1 MKFTN
6 RSNAVLKTTETRW
19 RFKNNFYKSLYLWSG
34 MDSTLVKRTNVIEYP
49 KVYVKVT
56 TAQAKQLQKTTSSN
70 AGQMQSQMKAYVSA
84 QVQAAMAK
92 NPKMSAQ
99 QIQQVS
105 QQAEQKLM
113 AQMIRTNIK
122 SVQ

>member
-1 MKFTN
+1 
-6 RSNAVLKTTETRW
+6 
-19 RFKNNFYKSLYLWSG
+19 
-34 MDSTLVKRTNVIEYP
+34 
-49 KVYVKVT
+49 
-56 TAQAKQLQKTTSSN
+56 
-70 AGQMQSQMKAYVSA
+70 MQSQMKAYVSA

-113 AQMIRTNIK
+113 AQMIRTNI
-122 SVQ
+122 

>member
-1 MKFTN
+1 
-6 RSNAVLKTTETRW
+6 
-19 RFKNNFYKSLYLWSG
+19 
-34 MDSTLVKRTNVIEYP
+34 MDGTLVKRTNVIEYP